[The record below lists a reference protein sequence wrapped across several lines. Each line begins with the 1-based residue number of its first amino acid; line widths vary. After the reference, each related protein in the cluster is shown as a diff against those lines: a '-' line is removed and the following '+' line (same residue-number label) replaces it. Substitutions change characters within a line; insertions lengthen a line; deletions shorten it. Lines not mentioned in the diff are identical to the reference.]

1 MEYSIKNLIENAKF
15 GEAQRFKNLSI
26 FPVSF
31 NSENVIDYISLDLA
45 ISKNYVKINEV
56 TESGNVNT
64 LFVEN
69 SSEYNVLLL
78 DGEELIGAKQN
89 RVLNT
94 TILIAKN
101 SKTEVPVSCV
111 ERGRWR
117 YESREFKT
125 SNRIMSSSI
134 KSKKMED
141 VSFNLKM
148 NPDSNDYRS
157 DQGRVWSSVDE
168 LLVKRK
174 IHSGSSAMSD
184 AFDSSSDEMEKYMQ
198 NFKITENQNGI
209 VIAINGKIIGFE
221 FISNVQ
227 VFSQYFPKLM
237 RGFIIDAVDEIVE
250 NYVEAN
256 VDNCREFVNNLENS
270 TQTSFPSIGLGH
282 SFRYESGKSIA
293 AALVYNNET
302 IHFSQL
308 FREDN
313 SNSHRN
319 NEGQHTTSAN
329 PFSLHSTIRR
339 KKQE

>member
-198 NFKITENQNGI
+198 KPVRMQACRKMLAGMR
-209 VIAINGKIIGFE
+209 II
-221 FISNVQ
+221 I
-227 VFSQYFPKLM
+227 
-237 RGFIIDAVDEIVE
+237 
-250 NYVEAN
+250 
-256 VDNCREFVNNLENS
+256 
-270 TQTSFPSIGLGH
+270 
-282 SFRYESGKSIA
+282 
-293 AALVYNNET
+293 
-302 IHFSQL
+302 
-308 FREDN
+308 
-313 SNSHRN
+313 
-319 NEGQHTTSAN
+319 
-329 PFSLHSTIRR
+329 
-339 KKQE
+339 